1 MIMNWINKKVLVVGA
16 ARQGLALARFLSNRG
31 AIVTLNDGRPENDL
45 KSAREQLKDV
55 DIHWVLGE
63 HPLEVLNGIDLV
75 CVSGGVPLDIPL
87 IIEATKRLIPLSND
101 SQIFMEAVTCPVI
114 AITGSA
120 GKTTTTSLMG
130 DIAKKAAGAHRKIW
144 VGGNIGNPLINQVEN
159 ISPEDLVILEL
170 SSFQLEL
177 MTKSPHIAVI
187 TNITPNHLDRHGTLE
202 AYTTAKANILK
213 YQTVNDYA
221 ILNRDDP
228 GAIGLRD
235 MAQGNLISFG
245 ILPLPMHENGAYIQ
259 DDAIWVR
266 LNGHS
271 IEICSL
277 KDIPLRGKHNVS
289 NVLAACAISGVIG
302 FDFMAIREAIRAFK
316 GVPHRLQLVRDWK
329 GSQWFDDSI
338 ATAPERSM
346 AAIAAFHEPIVLLLG
361 GKDKN
366 LPWEKLLQLVN
377 EKVDH
382 VVLFGGAAEK
392 IHAYIKEMNFQH
404 QKFTLDIC
412 KHLHEA
418 VITASKIAVPGDIV
432 LLSPGGTSYDEFKD
446 FEERGE
452 KFQAWVQQ
460 LQ

>member
-1 MIMNWINKKVLVVGA
+1 MKTNWINREVLVIGA
-16 ARQGLALARFLSNRG
+16 ARQGLALARYLSKHG
-31 AIVTLNDGRPENDL
+31 ANVTLNDGRPEGDL
-45 KSAREQLKDV
+45 QSAIEQLTDV
-55 DIHWVLGE
+55 SIHWVLGG
-63 HPLEVLNGIDLV
+63 HPLEILNGIDLV

-87 IIEATKRLIPLSND
+87 IIEATRRNIPLSND

-130 DIAKKAAGAHRKIW
+130 DIAKKAAGSDQKIW
-144 VGGNIGNPLINQVEN
+144 VGGNIGNPLINQLDEITHN
-159 ISPEDLVILEL
+159 DLVILEL

-177 MTKSPHIAVI
+177 MTKSPQIAVI

-202 AYTTAKANILK
+202 AYTAAKANILK
-213 YQTVNDYA
+213 YQSINDVA

-228 GAIGLRD
+228 GSFNLRG
-235 MAQGNLISFG
+235 MVKGNLISFG
-245 ILPLPMHENGAYIQ
+245 ISQLSRHEEGTFLQNDSIWMRQNGQ
-259 DDAIWVR
+259 
-266 LNGHS
+266 L

-277 KDIPLRGKHNVS
+277 KDIPLRGEHNVY
-289 NVLAACAISGVIG
+289 NVLAACAISSVLG
-302 FDFMAIREAIRAFK
+302 FKPALIKDAILAFK
-316 GVPHRLQLVRDWK
+316 GVPHRLQFVREWN
-329 GSQWFDDSI
+329 GIQWFDDSI

-346 AAIAAFHEPIVLLLG
+346 AAISAFHEPIVLLLG

-366 LPWEKLLQLVN
+366 LPWEKLLQLTN

-382 VVLFGGAAEK
+382 VILFGASAEK
-392 IHAYIKEMNFQH
+392 IYNYIQTMKIENL
-404 QKFTLDIC
+404 KFTVDIC
-412 KHLHEA
+412 NHLQEA
-418 VITASKIAVPGDIV
+418 VITASKIAEPGDIV

-452 KFQAWVQQ
+452 RFQAWVQQ